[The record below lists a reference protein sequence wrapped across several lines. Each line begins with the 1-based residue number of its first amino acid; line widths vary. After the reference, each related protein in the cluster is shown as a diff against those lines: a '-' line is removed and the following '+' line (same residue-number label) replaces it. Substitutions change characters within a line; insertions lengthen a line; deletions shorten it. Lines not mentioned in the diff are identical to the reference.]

1 MKDLLKQFGSLMGAG
16 IAAACCL
23 GVPLVLSTLGAVGL
37 GFIVH
42 DAYLLPLFVGF
53 IVLSLWSLYRSART
67 CSRSGWRSL
76 AGSKPAWRCGY
87 WLRGPIRIA
96 GRCMS
101 VWCCWYR
108 AASGT

>member
-53 IVLSLWSLYRSART
+53 IVLSLWSLYRSARRLARLAIQT
-67 CSRSGWRSL
+67 PQTDRKSTRLNSSR
-76 AGSKPAWRCGY
+76 
-87 WLRGPIRIA
+87 
-96 GRCMS
+96 
-101 VWCCWYR
+101 
-108 AASGT
+108 T